1 MLGAGERSAGS
12 TRPSLATTSHLGRFV
27 LTTTTFLS
35 STRLVR
41 LRLLT
46 AAGATAAALMLA
58 MTGSS
63 AAPDSPADYIA
74 RIEGPQSP
82 NRQGFDPLT
91 IEQMMARFR
100 IPGVSVAVIRD
111 YEIHWAKGYG
121 LADVESK
128 APVDERTMFQAASIS
143 KPVTAMAVMRAVQD
157 GTLSLDTDVNTLLE
171 SWKVPASEHTKTQ
184 PVTLRALLSHTSG
197 TGDGFGFPGYHPDA
211 PRPTVV
217 QILNGE
223 KPSNVGKVLFERPP
237 FTYFKYSGGGTTIV
251 QLALIERLKRPFPE
265 LLKATVLDPVGLK
278 NSVFEQP
285 LSPERDKQAA
295 RAHDGQGR
303 TRDAKWHV
311 YPELAA
317 AGLWTTPSD
326 LARIAIDLQ
335 RSVAMDQGKVLSRA
349 TARAMLTPAG
359 VGPHAV
365 GWGIEKRGEGWYFA
379 HGGGNWGFSCLL
391 VGHMTKGYG
400 VAIMTNSDSGGAI
413 LSQIE
418 QRVAAAYNWDTLDK
432 AVPR

>member
-1 MLGAGERSAGS
+1 M
-12 TRPSLATTSHLGRFV
+12 ATG
-27 LTTTTFLS
+27 FLS
-35 STRLVR
+35 SPR
-41 LRLLT
+41 LRLM
-46 AAGATAAALMLA
+46 TAAAATSVALVLA
-58 MTGSS
+58 LTGSS

-91 IEQMMARFR
+91 IEQMMARFK
-100 IPGVSVAVIRD
+100 IPGVSVAVFQNF
-111 YEIHWAKGYG
+111 EIHWAKGYG
-121 LADVESK
+121 VADVENK
-128 APVDERTMFQAASIS
+128 APVGEQTMFQAASIS

-157 GTLSLDTDVNTLLE
+157 GKLSLDTDINTILE

-197 TGDGFGFPGYHPDA
+197 SGDGFGFPGYHPEA
-211 PRPTVV
+211 ARPTVV

-251 QLALIERLKRPFPE
+251 QLALIEHLKRPFPE
-265 LLKATVLDPVGLK
+265 LLKTTVLDPAGMK
-278 NSVFEQP
+278 DSTFEQP
-285 LSPERDKQAA
+285 LSAERDKHAA

-365 GWGIEKRGEGWYFA
+365 GWGIDKRGEGWYFA
-379 HGGGNWGFSCLL
+379 HGGSNWGFQCLL

-400 VAIMTNSDSGGAI
+400 VAIMTN
-413 LSQIE
+413 
-418 QRVAAAYNWDTLDK
+418 
-432 AVPR
+432 

>member
-1 MLGAGERSAGS
+1 VPTGFM
-12 TRPSLATTSHLGRFV
+12 
-27 LTTTTFLS
+27 
-35 STRLVR
+35 STRLR
-41 LRLLT
+41 LM
-46 AAGATAAALMLA
+46 TAAAATGAALVLA
-58 MTGSS
+58 LPLTGWSSS

-74 RIEGPQSP
+74 RVEGPQSP
-82 NRQGFDPLT
+82 DRQGFDPLT
-91 IEQMMARFR
+91 IEQMMTRFH
-100 IPGVSVAVIRD
+100 IPGVSVAVFKD
-111 YEIHWAKGYG
+111 FEIHWVKGYG
-121 LADVESK
+121 VADVESK
-128 APVDERTMFQAASIS
+128 AVIDERTTFQAASIS

-157 GTLSLDTDVNTLLE
+157 GTLSLDADINTFLE

-197 TGDGFGFPGYHPDA
+197 SGDGFGFPGYHPDA

-223 KPSNVGKVLFERPP
+223 KPSNTGKVLFERPP
-237 FTYFKYSGGGTTIV
+237 FTYMKYSGGGLTIV
-251 QLALIERLKRPFPE
+251 QLALIEHLKRPFPE
-265 LLKATVLDPVGLK
+265 LLKATVLDPAGMRD
-278 NSVFEQP
+278 SAYEQP
-285 LSPERDKQAA
+285 LSPERDKRAA

-326 LARIAIDLQ
+326 LARIAIDVQ
-335 RSVAMDQGKVLSRA
+335 RSLMMDQGKVLSRA
-349 TARAMLTPAG
+349 SARAMMTPAG
-359 VGPHAV
+359 VGGFAV
-365 GWGIEKRGEGWYFA
+365 GWSIEKRGEGWYFS
-379 HGGGNWGFSCLL
+379 HGGSNWGFQCLV

-418 QRVAAAYNWDTLDK
+418 QRVANAYNWDLLDK